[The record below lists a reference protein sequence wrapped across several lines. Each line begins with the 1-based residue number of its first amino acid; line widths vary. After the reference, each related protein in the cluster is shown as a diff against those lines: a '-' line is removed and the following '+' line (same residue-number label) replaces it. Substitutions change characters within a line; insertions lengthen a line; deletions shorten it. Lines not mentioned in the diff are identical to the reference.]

1 MNKKMIFS
9 IVMLWMSLSAYATG
23 QDGDVIY
30 MDGIQWELLGKPVY
44 VTDNLPTAAAPASG
58 DTVLYYGDFSGLA
71 VKTGESAEIQMLLEK
86 YAEQH
91 ALGFVL
97 WLEIDNAVENA
108 QKIVKGSIVAA
119 G

>member
-23 QDGDVIY
+23 QEGDVIY
-30 MDGIQWELLGKPVY
+30 IDGIQWELLGKPVY
-44 VTDNLPTAAAPASG
+44 VTDNLPTATAAASG

-71 VKTGESAEIQMLLEK
+71 VKTGEAAEIQMLLEK

-91 ALGFVL
+91 AVGL
-97 WLEIDNAVENA
+97 NAWFELDAKIENT
-108 QKIVKGSIVAA
+108 QKIAA
-119 G
+119 LALS